1 MASIKSIVIT
11 WDNGDRR
18 TFDTVNEDALDKEEL
33 SEARRVIGRH
43 IPKDASGE

>member
-1 MASIKSIVIT
+1 MAAIKKIIVE

-18 TFDTVNEDALDKEEL
+18 TFDTTNDTALDKEEL

-43 IPKDASGE
+43 IPKESAE